1 VGGQTVRLEKIMKRD
16 INDRLEEITELYNF
30 RLFHLADRKVDILYE
45 DYIQDRVKM
54 NENQIEWLFNLID
67 RISIAIYG

>member
-1 VGGQTVRLEKIMKRD
+1 MRD

-30 RLFHLADRKVDILYE
+30 KLFYLANRKVDILYE

-54 NENQIEWLFNLID
+54 NENQIKWLFNLID